1 MAEPLTTV
9 CSSHDPEPR
18 AGTLLSH
25 DGRRAD
31 LFNIRHYPVQGCCR
45 TCGEPIK
52 AESFLRPF
60 AHATASLAAVY
71 QFPGPGRSAVA

>member
-1 MAEPLTTV
+1 MGEPGTTDG
-9 CSSHDPEPR
+9 SSHDPEPR
-18 AGTLLSH
+18 AGSLLSQ

-31 LFNIRHYPVQGCCR
+31 LFNMRHYPVNGCCR

-60 AHATASLAAVY
+60 AHAVAPLAAVY
-71 QFPGPGRSAVA
+71 QMPARGAVA